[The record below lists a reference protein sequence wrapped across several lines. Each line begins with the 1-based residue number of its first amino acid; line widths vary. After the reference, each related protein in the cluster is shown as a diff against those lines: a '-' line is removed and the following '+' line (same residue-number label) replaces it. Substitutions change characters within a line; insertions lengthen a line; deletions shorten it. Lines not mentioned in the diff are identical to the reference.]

1 MQQMDKH
8 MKEQVLTIQSKDGE
22 IIDQRRHIQTLMD
35 ELERL
40 KNEAQLGG
48 KAQSDLERLLQET
61 QKKLSDSYQVNEQ
74 LETTINQNEQKYQGE
89 YKRLNTEI
97 ERLNNILKATN
108 GNLQEQVQKLND

>member
-1 MQQMDKH
+1 
-8 MKEQVLTIQSKDGE
+8 
-22 IIDQRRHIQTLMD
+22 MD

-74 LETTINQNEQKYQGE
+74 LETTINQNE
-89 YKRLNTEI
+89 
-97 ERLNNILKATN
+97 
-108 GNLQEQVQKLND
+108 